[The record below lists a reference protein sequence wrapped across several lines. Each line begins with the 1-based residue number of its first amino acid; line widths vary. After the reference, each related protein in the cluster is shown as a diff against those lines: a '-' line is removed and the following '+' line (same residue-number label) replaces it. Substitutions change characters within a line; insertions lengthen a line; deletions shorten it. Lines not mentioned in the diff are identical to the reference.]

1 MNINVSRW
9 SIRNP
14 VAVSLLFILL
24 TVLGLI
30 SFRALNIRN
39 MPDIDLPIVTVS
51 IIYPGASPA
60 TMEAEVVNK
69 VEGTLST
76 VAGVKH
82 TTVTIVDGVAA
93 FTMEFPLGKNVQ
105 EALEDVRSAIA
116 TVRAQLPPEVREPRI
131 TRQDMSRQTLLAYA
145 VRSSERDAVEL
156 SQLMEDIIRP
166 RLALI
171 SEVSKVTLAGTVR
184 HELRV
189 DLQPAAMAALG
200 IGAGDVSRQLKRAY
214 SNNVAGVALVGQ
226 REQQIRVLAQV
237 DAVLDIGQ
245 LTIPLADGRTVRLS
259 DIATIYDG
267 PAERTS
273 AAFLDGQPV
282 IALELAQ
289 AKQGDQIKFRNR
301 VHAALAD
308 VQAQYPDLQFVETM
322 DFVEIAQNSYHS
334 LLKMLG
340 EGAVLITTIVWFF
353 LRNGRAT
360 FISAFSLPMSIIP
373 AFIGMALLG
382 FTINVISLLAII
394 LVIGVL
400 VDDSIVEVEN
410 ITRHM
415 HMGKSPLQ
423 AALDA
428 TDEIGL
434 AVVATTFTIV
444 VVFLPT
450 AFMGGI
456 GGLFFRQFGLTVV
469 FAALASLV
477 VARMFTP
484 MLAAYWLKDNKKSAA
499 EHIEPFW
506 MGAYMRLASWCVQ
519 HRAATIACTLAFF
532 AASLALLP
540 LLPKGFIPAD
550 NSTYTQIT
558 LELPP
563 GTRIPESV
571 AMVRQVQ
578 QRLADM
584 GEIKQTYTTMGE
596 GSNSS
601 VGMVSVAQG
610 EGSRAILTLQ
620 MAPRKQR
627 RSKVEIQADI
637 VQRLAD
643 LPGVRVFVGLGVSN
657 DKYQI
662 SLVSYDRAA
671 LQRAADALEPQLR
684 AIAGIHG
691 VQAGSQ
697 LQRTEV
703 AAHIDFERAADLGLT
718 AADVAYTL
726 RLATQGD
733 YEEYLPKFDMDKRQI
748 PVRVKLHDS
757 ARTDLG
763 ALENLLIPRSSGP
776 AVRLGDVARLSLA
789 SGPVSLRHLD
799 GQHSAGFVVSI
810 GSLNMGDV
818 TRQVMQLPAIQ
829 NLPPEV
835 QVKETGD
842 SEARAELF
850 TSFASAMLVGALLIY
865 AVLVLL
871 FKDFLQPVTLL
882 ISLPLAT
889 GGSFVAMLLAHAS
902 FSLPTMIGFI
912 MLMGIVT
919 KNSILLVD
927 YIILARQGGE
937 HGAGMERLPAV
948 LDACHKRARPIVMTS
963 LAMGFG
969 MLPIALGLSDA
980 DMSFSSPMGVTVVG
994 GLVTSTVL
1002 SLIVVP
1008 VVYTLV
1014 DDVQQWLRRRM
1025 FTAQQGGG

>member
-24 TVLGLI
+24 TVLGLL

-39 MPDIDLPIVTVS
+39 MPDIDLPLVTVS
-51 IIYPGASPA
+51 IVYPGAPPA
-60 TMEAEVVNK
+60 TIETEVVNK
-69 VEGTLST
+69 VEGVLST

-82 TTVTIVDGVAA
+82 TTTTIVDGVAA
-93 FTMEFPLGKNVQ
+93 FTMEFPLGKDVQ

-116 TVRAQLPPEVREPRI
+116 TVRAQLPPDVREPRI
-131 TRQDMSRQTLLAYA
+131 SRQDMSRQTLLAYA
-145 VRSSERDAVEL
+145 VTSSQRDAVAL

-166 RLALI
+166 RLALVPQ
-171 SEVSKVTLAGTVR
+171 VSRASLVGTVR

-189 DLQPAAMAALG
+189 DLHPAAMAALG
-200 IGAGDVSRQLKRAY
+200 ISAGDVSRQLKRAY
-214 SNNVAGVALVGQ
+214 SDNVAGVALLGG
-226 REQQIRVLAQV
+226 REQQIRVLAKV
-237 DAVLDIGQ
+237 DSLLDIGP
-245 LTIPLADGRTVRLS
+245 LTIPLADGRTVRLA
-259 DIATIYDG
+259 DIADIYDG

-289 AKQGDQIKFRNR
+289 AKQGDQIKFRTR
-301 VHAALAD
+301 VHAALAEI
-308 VQAQYPDLQFVETM
+308 QKEYPDLQFVETL
-322 DFVEIAQNSYHS
+322 DFVEIARNSYGS

-340 EGAVLITTIVWFF
+340 EGAVLITLIVWFF

-360 FISAFSLPMSIIP
+360 LISAFSLPMSIIP
-373 AFIGMALLG
+373 AFIGMAALG

-415 HMGKSPLQ
+415 HMGKTPLQ

-444 VVFLPT
+444 VVFFPT

-484 MLAAYWLKDNKKSAA
+484 MLAAYWLKDSRPEK
-499 EHIEPFW
+499 HIEPFW
-506 MGAYMRLASWCVQ
+506 MGAYMRLSTWCVQ
-519 HRAATIACTLAFF
+519 HRFVTIVCTLAFF
-532 AASLALLP
+532 IASLALVP

-550 NSTYTQIT
+550 NSTYTQVT
-558 LELPP
+558 LEMPP
-563 GTRIPESV
+563 GTRIHESV
-571 AMVRQVQ
+571 AMVRQAQ

-584 GEIKQTYTTMGE
+584 QEIEHVYVTMGE
-596 GSNSS
+596 GNSAS
-601 VGMVSVAQG
+601 IGMVSTAQG
-610 EGSRAILTLQ
+610 EGSRATLTLQ
-620 MAPRKQR
+620 LAPRKQR
-627 RSKVEIQADI
+627 RAKVQIQEDI

-662 SLVSYDRAA
+662 NLVSYDRAA
-671 LQRAADALEPQLR
+671 LQHAADSLEPQLR
-684 AIAGIHG
+684 AIPGIHG

-703 AAHIDFERAADLGLT
+703 AASIDFERAADLGLT

-748 PVRVKLHDS
+748 PVRIKLHDS
-757 ARTDLG
+757 ARMDLA

-776 AVRLGDVARLSLA
+776 AVRLGDVARLSLVN
-789 SGPVSLRHLD
+789 GPVSLRHLD
-799 GQHSAGFVVSI
+799 GQHSAGFVISI
-810 GSLNMGDV
+810 GNQNMSDV
-818 TRQVMQLPAIQ
+818 IRQVMQLPTIQ
-829 NLPPEV
+829 NLPPGV

-850 TSFASAMLVGALLIY
+850 TSFASAMLIGALLIY

-882 ISLPLAT
+882 VSLPLAT
-889 GGSFVAMLLAHAS
+889 GGSFIAMLIAQAS

-927 YIILARQGGE
+927 YIIIARQE
-937 HGAGMERLPAV
+937 GMARLAAV

-969 MLPIALGLSDA
+969 MLPIALGLGNS

-994 GLVTSTVL
+994 GLVTSTLL

-1014 DDVQQWLRRRM
+1014 DDVWGWVRKY
-1025 FTAQQGGG
+1025 FKSP